1 MTRLSSFI
9 LLGLTLGAAPVA
21 ASTYTAR
28 LAAPASGR
36 FIARDIIW
44 NCGAAACQG
53 ATDESRPV
61 VLCES
66 LAKRAGRIDSF
77 IVDGRAF
84 APAELEQCNASAKP
98 QPGQPLAGK

>member
-1 MTRLSSFI
+1 MTRFSPLFI
-9 LLGLTLGAAPVA
+9 LPLGLVA
-21 ASTYTAR
+21 VPGYASTYSAT
-28 LAAPASGR
+28 LAAPATER
-36 FIARDIIW
+36 FIGSDITW

-66 LAKRAGRIDSF
+66 LAKKAGRIDSF

-84 APAELEQCNASAKP
+84 APAELARCNASAKP
-98 QPGQPLAGK
+98 QPGQPVAGK